1 MREGRFSSAVSEI
14 AQRYSESV
22 SFDRRLYHHD
32 IAGSIAHASA
42 LASAGILSADEF
54 EMIARGLREIE
65 NEIAA
70 DKFVW
75 DQSLEDVHMNIEA
88 ALTKRIGAA
97 GAKLHT
103 GRSRNDQIALD
114 LRLYVRE
121 EIDAIITRLRALQ
134 NVLLLLAQKH
144 SEVLMPGY
152 THLQRAQPI
161 YFAHYLLAQLE
172 ALERDQE
179 RLRDTRRR
187 ADVMPLGSGALAGST
202 IALDREGIAKALGF
216 QRVTQNS
223 VDAVSDRDFVADFLY
238 WLAMIGIHLSRFS
251 EDLIIWSTTEF
262 GFIEFSDAF
271 ATGCSLMPQKK
282 NPDMA
287 ELTRGKSGRLIGNLV
302 TLLAILKGLPS
313 AYNRDLQEDK
323 EALFDSVDTLRGALE
338 VFSAMLP
345 ALTISRE
352 RMESLANDPQLLATD
367 LAEYLVGKGVPFREA
382 HAWTIVRRK
391 SAVVVAAMT
400 AEGNFVLIR
409 QERIPIRKAIW
420 EMPAGQADQLC
431 DFGSF
436 RDVALRELR
445 EETGYELAPGGETIF
460 LGDFFSSPGFT
471 DERELLFLA
480 RPVQRVIQHH
490 TYHDAEM
497 LLECREL
504 SPAQSTAMI
513 ADDTIRDANTLSM
526 WVRLVAKGI
535 IQLPH
540 R

>member
-1 MREGRFSSAVSEI
+1 MREGRFSSPAAEV

-22 SFDRRLYHHD
+22 SFDRRLYRHD
-32 IAGSIAHASA
+32 IAGSIAHAAA
-42 LASAGILSADEF
+42 LASAGVLAADEF

-121 EIDAIITRLRALQ
+121 EIDQIVIRLRAVQ
-134 NVLLLLAQKH
+134 NALLLLAQKH

-172 ALERDQE
+172 ALERDHE

-202 IALDREGIAKALGF
+202 IALDREAIAKALSF

-223 VDAVSDRDFVADFLY
+223 LDAVSDRDFAADFLY
-238 WLAMIGIHLSRFS
+238 SLAMIGIHLSRFS
-251 EDLIIWSTTEF
+251 EDLIIWSTSEF
-262 GFIEFSDAF
+262 GVIEFSDAF
-271 ATGCSLMPQKK
+271 ATGSSLMPQKK

-323 EALFDSVDTLRGALE
+323 EALFDSVDTVRGALE
-338 VFSAMLP
+338 VFNAMLP
-345 ALTISRE
+345 VLTINRE

-367 LAEYLVGKGVPFREA
+367 LAEYLVGKGVPFREG
-382 HAWTIVRRK
+382 HAIVGK
-391 SAVVVAAMT
+391 LAAT
-400 AEGNFVLIR
+400 GKRLNALSDEEFRAASNAFAEDVREVFDV
-409 QERIPIRKAIW
+409 RKALRRRGATGSPSPENIERQIARW
-420 EMPAGQADQLC
+420 RQL
-431 DFGSF
+431 
-436 RDVALRELR
+436 LQTE
-445 EETGYELAPGGETIF
+445 
-460 LGDFFSSPGFT
+460 
-471 DERELLFLA
+471 
-480 RPVQRVIQHH
+480 
-490 TYHDAEM
+490 
-497 LLECREL
+497 
-504 SPAQSTAMI
+504 
-513 ADDTIRDANTLSM
+513 
-526 WVRLVAKGI
+526 
-535 IQLPH
+535 
-540 R
+540 

>member
-1 MREGRFSSAVSEI
+1 MREGRFSSPAAEI
-14 AQRYSESV
+14 AERYSESV
-22 SFDRRLYHHD
+22 SFDRRLYRHD
-32 IAGSIAHASA
+32 IAGSIAHAAA
-42 LASAGILSADEF
+42 LASAGILAADEF
-54 EMIARGLREIE
+54 EMITRGLREIE

-70 DKFVW
+70 GTFVW
-75 DQSLEDVHMNIEA
+75 AMSLEDVHMNIEA
-88 ALTKRIGAA
+88 MLTKRIGPA

-121 EIDAIITRLRALQ
+121 EIDQIVIRLRAVQ
-134 NVLLLLAQKH
+134 NALLLLAQKH

-172 ALERDQE
+172 AFERDHE

-202 IALDREGIAKALGF
+202 IALDREAIAKALGF

-223 VDAVSDRDFVADFLY
+223 LDAVSDRDFAADFLY
-238 WLAMIGIHLSRFS
+238 SLAMIGIHLSRFS

-271 ATGCSLMPQKK
+271 ATGSSLMPQKK

-323 EALFDSVDTLRGALE
+323 EALFDSVDSVRSALE

-345 ALTISRE
+345 ALTINRE

-382 HAWTIVRRK
+382 HAIVGK
-391 SAVVVAAMT
+391 LAASGKRLN
-400 AEGNFVLIR
+400 ALSEEEFRAASNAFGEDVREVFDV
-409 QERIPIRKAIW
+409 RKAMQRRSATGSPSPENIERQIGRW
-420 EMPAGQADQLC
+420 RQL
-431 DFGSF
+431 
-436 RDVALRELR
+436 LQTE
-445 EETGYELAPGGETIF
+445 
-460 LGDFFSSPGFT
+460 
-471 DERELLFLA
+471 
-480 RPVQRVIQHH
+480 
-490 TYHDAEM
+490 
-497 LLECREL
+497 
-504 SPAQSTAMI
+504 
-513 ADDTIRDANTLSM
+513 
-526 WVRLVAKGI
+526 
-535 IQLPH
+535 
-540 R
+540 

>member
-1 MREGRFSSAVSEI
+1 MREGRFSSPAAEI
-14 AQRYSESV
+14 AERYSESV
-22 SFDRRLYHHD
+22 SFDRRLYRHD
-32 IAGSIAHASA
+32 IAGSIAHAAA
-42 LASAGILSADEF
+42 LASAGILAADEF
-54 EMIARGLREIE
+54 EMITRGLREIE

-70 DKFVW
+70 GTFVW
-75 DQSLEDVHMNIEA
+75 AMSLEDVHMNIEA
-88 ALTKRIGAA
+88 MLTKRIGPA

-121 EIDAIITRLRALQ
+121 EIDQIVIRLRAVQ
-134 NVLLLLAQKH
+134 NALLLLAQKH

-172 ALERDQE
+172 AFERDHE

-202 IALDREGIAKALGF
+202 IALDREAIAKALGF

-223 VDAVSDRDFVADFLY
+223 LDAVSDRDFAADFLY
-238 WLAMIGIHLSRFS
+238 SLAMIGIHLSRFS

-271 ATGCSLMPQKK
+271 ATGSSLMPQKK

-323 EALFDSVDTLRGALE
+323 EALFDSVDSVRSALE

-345 ALTISRE
+345 ALTINRE

-382 HAWTIVRRK
+382 HAIVGK
-391 SAVVVAAMT
+391 LAASGKRLN
-400 AEGNFVLIR
+400 ALSDEEFRAASNAFGEDVREVFDV
-409 QERIPIRKAIW
+409 RKAMQRRSTTGSPSPENIERQIGRW
-420 EMPAGQADQLC
+420 RQL
-431 DFGSF
+431 
-436 RDVALRELR
+436 LQTE
-445 EETGYELAPGGETIF
+445 
-460 LGDFFSSPGFT
+460 
-471 DERELLFLA
+471 
-480 RPVQRVIQHH
+480 
-490 TYHDAEM
+490 
-497 LLECREL
+497 
-504 SPAQSTAMI
+504 
-513 ADDTIRDANTLSM
+513 
-526 WVRLVAKGI
+526 
-535 IQLPH
+535 
-540 R
+540 